1 MKIRYISFS
10 FGIIFLILS
19 YLIKNTLDLN
29 FFDTYYIIE
38 YSFLF
43 KLIAFFA
50 FFVSVIL
57 SFKNKNI
64 NK

>member
-1 MKIRYISFS
+1 MKIKSISFII
-10 FGIIFLILS
+10 GIIFLILS
-19 YLIKNTLDLN
+19 YVVKDTLDLN
-29 FFDTYYIIE
+29 FHDAYYVIE

-43 KLIAFFA
+43 KLLAFLA

-64 NK
+64 HK